1 MEKIMT
7 LNEYIAKEVENHLR
21 LNNMVEIQNVYP
33 EEEYL
38 QLQMNMYI
46 LGDFEIHSHY
56 LIEKWKNKI
65 DEVFVGNSK
74 INYNRQGTFDEL
86 LDYSLEIGIEQL
98 FNEKWL
104 DDIFVHDILHT
115 NNILK

>member
-21 LNNMVEIQNVYP
+21 INNMVEIQNVYP
-33 EEEYL
+33 EEYL

-46 LGDFEIHSHY
+46 LGDFENHSRY

-65 DEVFVGNSK
+65 DDVFVGNSK

-86 LDYSLEIGIEQL
+86 CDYSLEIGIEQL

-104 DDIFVHDILHT
+104 DDILHT